1 MAAASSPSAPPNC
14 SSRSEA
20 SAGLVSPTLTV
31 YCSRLLC
38 MNIIVLLVGWNL
50 KTGRLAVPNV
60 GRARPPFDG
69 LPPIEQ
75 RAHGVAQRMAPQLAQ
90 KRHFAADAL
99 PPDAVDKPLHVRW
112 PDSRRPVQ
120 DEACGDEFACAVLAL
135 IAIGSPA
142 AVAEEAM
149 PGIEVRCALSAAL
162 SDSEQNQRSRA
173 RRRLCSLR
181 SRD

>member
-1 MAAASSPSAPPNC
+1 
-14 SSRSEA
+14 
-20 SAGLVSPTLTV
+20 
-31 YCSRLLC
+31 
-38 MNIIVLLVGWNL
+38 
-50 KTGRLAVPNV
+50 
-60 GRARPPFDG
+60 
-69 LPPIEQ
+69 
-75 RAHGVAQRMAPQLAQ
+75 MAPQLVQ

-181 SRD
+181 SRDRGADVPRRVTIDYDSERPPTAARDAVPWLLRVRCPASGPIDRSYSASETP

>member
-1 MAAASSPSAPPNC
+1 
-14 SSRSEA
+14 
-20 SAGLVSPTLTV
+20 
-31 YCSRLLC
+31 

-50 KTGRLAVPNV
+50 KTGRRPCRISA
-60 GRARPPFDG
+60 GRGRPLDG

-75 RAHGVAQRMAPQLAQ
+75 RAHGGAPRMAPQLVQ

-99 PPDAVDKPLHVRW
+99 PPHAVDKPLHVGW
-112 PDSRRPVQ
+112 PGSRRPVQ

-173 RRRLCSLR
+173 RRRL
-181 SRD
+181 SR